1 MQDDSFSY
9 SYSIYFSIDWP
20 KAYFAVTQQAVDT
33 GLSLP
38 ASHKWTPVKEAF

>member
-1 MQDDSFSY
+1 MTVLAIP
-9 SYSIYFSIDWP
+9 SIYFSIDWP